1 MSGQAFAL
9 FDSAIGECAIA
20 WGERGVIGWHFPE
33 PTPEQTRARMVRRL
47 PDAAEMV
54 PPTPIARAIERIVAL
69 LGGEARDLTD
79 IVLDLDRVSE
89 FQRRVYQVARSI
101 PPGRTATYGEIAERL
116 GDKALAREVGQA
128 LGTNPFP
135 IIVPWHRA
143 LARACKTR

>member
-20 WGERGVIGWHFPE
+20 WSERGVIGVHFPE
-33 PTPEQTRARMVRRL
+33 PEQTRARMVRRF

-89 FQRRVYQVARSI
+89 FQRRVYEVARSI
-101 PPGRTATYGEIAERL
+101 PPGRTATYGESAERL